1 MPANIGSEAEEFAA
15 DYLKKIG
22 FEIID
27 RNWRNRFCEIDIVA
41 RRGNS
46 VHFVEVKYRATPIA
60 GSSVEYITANK
71 LKQMQFAA
79 LHWISE
85 NSWEG
90 DYQLDVIAIDGSISL
105 KHLNFIQAV
114 S

>member
-1 MPANIGSEAEEFAA
+1 MSANIGSEAEEFAA
-15 DYLKKIG
+15 NYLKKIG

-41 RRGNS
+41 RRSDS
-46 VHFVEVKYRATPIA
+46 VHFAEVKYRATPIA

-71 LKQMQFAA
+71 LKQMRFAA

-85 NSWEG
+85 NSWDG
-90 DYQLDVIAIDGSISL
+90 DYQLDVVAIDGQIEL
-105 KHLNFIQAV
+105 RNTNFIQNV